1 MNTKNLKA
9 KVNQFLCF
17 LGYTSNDNIYFR
29 AFKKENGKNFGKKTS
44 YSLELIN
51 YKELLQWE
59 SLGYGVYIVVNG
71 GGDADAD
78 VTTGKAIFYEHDD
91 LPQEQQLV
99 LWQNLGLPEPTIQV
113 DTGGKSIHS
122 YWVFEQPIAIKQW
135 QELQADLLEYA
146 DGDRSIKNPSR
157 VMRVPGFKHQKSG
170 KVAEIV
176 SSSGTKYS
184 YQELRSTIP
193 RQKEP
198 IFNFD
203 KTIQTNTPPLAIFL
217 TKDDRDLIERGVSEG
232 GRNNAGAKLARNLI
246 GTAQRLNYLGI
257 NYTDT
262 PQALFEDY
270 CSRCSPPINSKEAQ
284 HNSKEAQQI
293 WKSAQKGNPIASLT
307 DDAIENCLKAW
318 QKNQHYSRNSSNSDS
333 GKGTSQRHQDNSQTK
348 GVILPKKWD
357 KLKVLGEIIK
367 LAEQRPRKSRVTIE
381 LKQLSLDSGWDI
393 RSLKEI
399 YESTIEDFDAD
410 AELPDDEKEF
420 SEILSANVK
429 LKCHAMLPQE
439 LHPVLTFA
447 DNLGVPYEPTL
458 VALEA
463 AAASLIDP
471 DTKIIGRECSNYDQN
486 ATIFSAIV
494 GEPASRKSP
503 LIQAIAR
510 KPLSK
515 MQEKATELYDRQKI
529 DYERDLA
536 DWEAADKATRGDKP
550 EEPKLRVFSTG
561 DYTPEGMRE
570 LAQHNPKILRCFD
583 ELAKEQKSQGQYKGG
598 KGSDAQLLLESYDG
612 LMDTVIRRGKIYP
625 GGVVNQCLLGGIQ
638 PEVLSEI
645 ISSSDPTGLFA
656 RYNIATL
663 PNIPHYWDDDNEVGM
678 DITPLLVDT
687 YESINR
693 LPAITF
699 KLSPDAYQLF
709 KSCHNH
715 AESQKAKADRPAM
728 IYQYGKMSGKI
739 LRWAMLYHVLH
750 AVCQGKTPDE
760 IVSKKFIQIA
770 KERAIYQMSQV
781 RGLLSI
787 MDDSGPSKMFQL
799 YQYAL
804 RKGEPITPR
813 DAVYKTKKAKDRGEA
828 IDFFRRLEEMG
839 WGRTITTPR
848 TIKFEAF
855 EERRI
860 SDPSTTVQVVTKISK
875 SGDSLPKPVTVVTS
889 EVETQVNAATIN
901 KTQTPVIDRDT
912 DQVVTTVTDT
922 SQRLSKIVDDLRN
935 CDREKFMMLCDK
947 SGKEELQ
954 QACQILDSSND
965 EEDKKQFQKI
975 KFWAY
980 ERQLGGELKVGHLIQ
995 LKGGDDS
1002 SFNTWEIKS
1011 VESNRLWVE
1020 RTGYRVKPETRR
1032 VKFSDV
1038 EKIYTKS

>member
-29 AFKKENGKNFGKKTS
+29 AFKEENGKNLAKKTS

-59 SLGYGVYIVVNG
+59 SFGYGIYIVVNG
-71 GGDADAD
+71 GGNTDAD
-78 VTTGKAIFYEHDD
+78 VTAGKAIFYEHDN
-91 LPQEQQLV
+91 LPKDQQLI

-113 DTGGKSIHS
+113 DTGGRSIHS

-176 SSSGTKYS
+176 SSSGNNYS
-184 YQELRSTIP
+184 YQELRELVPQQQQPTL
-193 RQKEP
+193 
-198 IFNFD
+198 NFD
-203 KTIQTNTPPLAIFL
+203 SSTQPMADIPPLITFL
-217 TKDDRDLIERGVSEG
+217 TKDDRELIESGVSQG

-257 NYTDT
+257 HYSDT

-270 CSRCSPPINSKEAQ
+270 CSRCSPPINSKE
-284 HNSKEAQQI
+284 SQQI
-293 WKSAQKGNPIASLT
+293 WKSAQKGNPTASLT

-318 QKNQHYSRNSSNSDS
+318 QKNQHYRRNSSNSDS
-333 GKGTSQRHQDNSQTK
+333 GKGTSPRHQGNSQTK
-348 GVILPKKWD
+348 GVTLPKKWD
-357 KLKVLGEIIK
+357 QLKVLGEIIK

-381 LKQLSLDSGWDI
+381 LKQLSLDSGWDM

-471 DTKIIGRECSNYDQN
+471 CTKIIGRECSNYDQN

-536 DWEAADKATRGDKP
+536 DWEAADKSTRGDKP

-598 KGSDAQLLLESYDG
+598 KGGDAQLLLESYDG
-612 LMDTVIRRGKIYP
+612 LMDTVVRRGKIYP

-693 LPAITF
+693 LPAFTF

-728 IYQYGKMSGKI
+728 IYQYGKMPGKI

-839 WGRTITTPR
+839 WGRTISTPR

-855 EERRI
+855 EERRV
-860 SDPSTTVQVVTKISK
+860 SDPSTTVQVVTKISEF
-875 SGDSLPKPVTVVTS
+875 GDSLPKPVMAVTS
-889 EVETQVNAATIN
+889 EVETQIN
-901 KTQTPVIDRDT
+901 TTTSDRRQTTVLERDT
-912 DQVVTTVTDT
+912 EQAVTTLTDT
-922 SQRLSKIVDDLRN
+922 SHRLSRIVDDLKN
-935 CDREKFMMLCDK
+935 CDRERFMKLCEK
-947 SGKEELQ
+947 YGKEELEE
-954 QACQILDSSND
+954 ACQILKSSND

-980 ERQLGGELKVGHLIQ
+980 ERQLGGELKVGHLIK
-995 LKGGDDS
+995 LKGGGDS

-1032 VKFSDV
+1032 VKLSDV
-1038 EKIYTKS
+1038 ENIYTKS